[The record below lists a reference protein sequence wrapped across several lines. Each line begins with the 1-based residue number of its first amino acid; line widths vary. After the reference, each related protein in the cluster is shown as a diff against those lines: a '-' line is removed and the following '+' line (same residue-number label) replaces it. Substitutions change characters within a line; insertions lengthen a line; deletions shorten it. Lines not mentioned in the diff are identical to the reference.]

1 MLVEHVFH
9 LFLEVIQLMTNTS
22 FEYVFPAIKGMQAR
36 REYYISMCPMRL
48 IPKIFVFNDTELP
61 PELRAQRTLNKT
73 RLPQMARYIL
83 DNRNDYTFSAITASV
98 DADVKFMVTDAD
110 SKQIGRLHIPMTA
123 RFIINDGQ
131 HRRAAIE
138 IALRENPE
146 LADESIAVVFF
157 LDRGLE
163 RCQQM
168 FADLNRHAIRPS
180 QSIGVLYDHRDRMAE
195 LARLIVLKSSLF
207 CDVVEMEKS
216 NLSLRSRKL
225 FTLSAI
231 YSATTSLLGSLSDS
245 LNGGS
250 AEVAISFWEEVAK
263 HFPQWHQVREGKLVA
278 SEVRADYIHSH
289 GIALKAIGRVGN
301 VLLRERSKAWKRS
314 LKHLSRIDW
323 LRSNAK
329 LWEGRATIGG
339 RISKA
344 ESNIILTTNVLKKV
358 LGLPLTPEEQR
369 LENAL
374 SRGDY
379 VK

>member
-1 MLVEHVFH
+1 MLVQPVFH
-9 LFLEVIQLMTNTS
+9 HFFEVIQIMANTS

-36 REYYISMCPMRL
+36 REYYISMCPLRL
-48 IPKIFVFNDTELP
+48 IPKIFIFNDEELP

-83 DNRNDYTFSAITASV
+83 DNRNGYTFSAITASV
-98 DADVKFMVTDAD
+98 DADVKFMATDANTD
-110 SKQIGRLHIPMTA
+110 SKQMGRLHIPMTA

-180 QSIGVLYDHRDRMAE
+180 RSIGVLYDHRDRMAE
-195 LARLIVLKSSLF
+195 TARLVVLKSPLF
-207 CDVVEMEKS
+207 HDVVEMEKS

-231 YSATTSLLGSLSDS
+231 YSATTSLFSSLSDS
-245 LNGGS
+245 LDGKC
-250 AEVAISFWEEVAK
+250 ADVAISFWEEVAK
-263 HFPQWHQVREGKLVA
+263 HFPQWH
-278 SEVRADYIHSH
+278 EVRADYIHSH
-289 GIALKAIGRVGN
+289 GIALQAIGRVGN
-301 VLLRERSKAWKRS
+301 VLLRESPKAWKRN
-314 LKHLSRIDW
+314 LKQLSVIDW

-329 LWEGRATIGG
+329 LWEGRALIGG

-344 ESNIILTTNVLKKV
+344 ESNVILTTNVLKKE

-374 SRGDY
+374 ARGDY
-379 VK
+379 VS

>member
-1 MLVEHVFH
+1 MA
-9 LFLEVIQLMTNTS
+9 NTS
-22 FEYVFPAIKGMQAR
+22 FEYVFPAIKGVQAR

-48 IPKIFVFNDTELP
+48 IPKLFVFNDTELP

-98 DADVKFMVTDAD
+98 DADVKFMAMDADAD
-110 SKQIGRLHIPMTA
+110 SKQVGRLHIPMTA

-180 QSIGVLYDHRDRMAE
+180 QSIGVLYDHRDRRAE
-195 LARLIVLKSSLF
+195 IARLIVLKSPLF

-245 LNGGS
+245 LNGKG
-250 AEVAISFWEEVAK
+250 ADVAISFWEEVAS
-263 HFPQWHQVREGKLVA
+263 HFLQWHQVREGKLVA
-278 SEVRADYIHSH
+278 SEVRAEYIHSH
-289 GIALKAIGRVGN
+289 SIALKAIGRVGN
-301 VLLRERSKAWKRS
+301 VLLRERPKAWKRS
-314 LKHLSRIDW
+314 LKLLSGIDW

-329 LWEGRATIGG
+329 LWEGRAMVGG

-344 ESNIILTTNVLKKV
+344 ESNVILTTNVLKKE
-358 LGLPLTPEEQR
+358 LGISLTPEEQR

-374 SRGDY
+374 TRGDHAN
-379 VK
+379 